1 MPRARRMMRRRRVAR
16 VAVGSA
22 VMAGT
27 AGAVSHHQQKKWAAQ
42 DADTQQQAY
51 DDQGQYDQEQVY
63 APPPEQVEAPAPAE
77 DLTAKLQELAQ
88 LHESGALTDEEF
100 AAAKQKLLAN

>member
-27 AGAVSHHQQKKWAAQ
+27 AGAVHHHQAKKWANQ
-42 DADTQQQAY
+42 DAEE
-51 DDQGQYDQEQVY
+51 QGAQGEGYEEGEY
-63 APPPEQVEAPAPAE
+63 TPEPEQYAAPAE
-77 DLTAKLQELAQ
+77 APPEEDLTSQLQKLAD
-88 LHESGALTDEEF
+88 LHDSGALTDEEF
-100 AAAKQKLLAN
+100 AAAKQQLLGG

>member
-27 AGAVSHHQQKKWAAQ
+27 AGAVHHHQAKKWAKQ
-42 DADTQQQAY
+42 DAEDQQAME
-51 DDQGQYDQEQVY
+51 QEGYEEEEY
-63 APPPEQVEAPAPAE
+63 AAPAE
-77 DLTAKLQELAQ
+77 APPEEDLTSQLQQLAD
-88 LHESGALTDEEF
+88 LHESGALSDDEF
-100 AAAKQKLLAN
+100 AAAKQKLLG

>member
-42 DADTQQQAY
+42 DAEAQQ
-51 DDQGQYDQEQVY
+51 DQYEQESYEQEQEY
-63 APPPEQVEAPAPAE
+63 APPPEQETAAPHEE
-77 DLTAKLQELAQ
+77 DMTAKLQELAQ

-100 AAAKQKLLAN
+100 AAAKQKLLAE